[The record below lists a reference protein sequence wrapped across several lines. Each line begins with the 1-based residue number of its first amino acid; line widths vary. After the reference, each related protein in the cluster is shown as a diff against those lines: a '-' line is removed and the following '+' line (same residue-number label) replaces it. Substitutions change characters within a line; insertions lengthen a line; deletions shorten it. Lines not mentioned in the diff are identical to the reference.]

1 MAKHLAKKAACLIG
15 SAAVALSMTLGAF
28 PVYADSAT
36 SAPELGPVTSKDV
49 VYQIITDRFY
59 DGDTSNNV
67 PAGFDATLCDG
78 TGQDLKLYQ
87 GGDWAGIIEKIPY
100 LKGMGVTAVWI
111 SAPYENRDTEIIDY
125 QSDGSLN
132 RWTSFHGYHVRNYFA
147 TNKHFGTLNEFKNCG
162 MHCTPTALSW
172 LSISLKRIPLTMWK
186 RCSRKVSL
194 WTSSVVC

>member
-28 PVYADSAT
+28 PVYADSAA

-67 PAGFDATLCDG
+67 PAGFDATLYDG

-111 SAPYENRDTEIIDY
+111 SAPYDY
-125 QSDGSLN
+125 FLL
-132 RWTSFHGYHVRNYFA
+132 
-147 TNKHFGTLNEFKNCG
+147 GTL
-162 MHCTPTALSW
+162 
-172 LSISLKRIPLTMWK
+172 
-186 RCSRKVSL
+186 
-194 WTSSVVC
+194 

>member
-28 PVYADSAT
+28 PVYADSAA

-67 PAGFDATLCDG
+67 PAGFDATLYDG

-87 GGDWAGIIEKIPY
+87 GGDWAGIIEKI
-100 LKGMGVTAVWI
+100 A
-111 SAPYENRDTEIIDY
+111 
-125 QSDGSLN
+125 
-132 RWTSFHGYHVRNYFA
+132 
-147 TNKHFGTLNEFKNCG
+147 
-162 MHCTPTALSW
+162 
-172 LSISLKRIPLTMWK
+172 
-186 RCSRKVSL
+186 
-194 WTSSVVC
+194 

>member
-28 PVYADSAT
+28 PVYADSAA

-67 PAGFDATLCDG
+67 PAGFDATLYDG

-100 LKGMGVTAVWI
+100 LKKYGC
-111 SAPYENRDTEIIDY
+111 
-125 QSDGSLN
+125 
-132 RWTSFHGYHVRNYFA
+132 HGGLDLRTV
-147 TNKHFGTLNEFKNCG
+147 
-162 MHCTPTALSW
+162 
-172 LSISLKRIPLTMWK
+172 
-186 RCSRKVSL
+186 
-194 WTSSVVC
+194 

>member
-28 PVYADSAT
+28 PVYANSAA

-67 PAGFDATLCDG
+67 PAGFDATLYDG

-100 LKGMGVTAVWI
+100 LKGMGTVIRRSSTTKAMAVSTGGRVSTA
-111 SAPYENRDTEIIDY
+111 TM
-125 QSDGSLN
+125 
-132 RWTSFHGYHVRNYFA
+132 FA
-147 TNKHFGTLNEFKNCG
+147 TILRQT
-162 MHCTPTALSW
+162 
-172 LSISLKRIPLTMWK
+172 SISER
-186 RCSRKVSL
+186 
-194 WTSSVVC
+194 

>member
-28 PVYADSAT
+28 PVYADSAA

-67 PAGFDATLCDG
+67 PAGFDATLYDG

-87 GGDWAGIIEKIPY
+87 GGDWGRHHREDPLFKRY
-100 LKGMGVTAVWI
+100 GC
-111 SAPYENRDTEIIDY
+111 
-125 QSDGSLN
+125 
-132 RWTSFHGYHVRNYFA
+132 HG
-147 TNKHFGTLNEFKNCG
+147 GLE
-162 MHCTPTALSW
+162 
-172 LSISLKRIPLTMWK
+172 
-186 RCSRKVSL
+186 SRTV
-194 WTSSVVC
+194 